1 MLRVSLHT
9 GLLGD
14 RSVHNQLGLLDIAY
28 QKHEAMADYLVGL
41 TLRNFG
47 EMAPNVLSDYPRWSA
62 SLWDLVARSLGRVLY
77 NADQVPA
84 ADKPDRRCAYA
95 TRMCAVI
102 EGSTAQRRGRE
113 LGTVEVLQSTG
124 QRGTYTAT
132 FTEDITGPRA
142 AQFNYGTKKLN
153 PADLLLRAICHALYG
168 QDTLSRRPKLIL
180 PPCAKLD
187 GVDRF
192 DIESLAEPARTGFR
206 RFLAERFPTQEPVA
220 LPRAEDYVTFL
231 MRG

>member
-9 GLLGD
+9 GLLED

-113 LGTVEVLQSTG
+113 LGTVEVLQSIG

-132 FTEDITGPRA
+132 FTEDITGPRV
-142 AQFNYGTKKLN
+142 AQFDYGSKKLN

-168 QDTLSRRPKLIL
+168 HDTLSRRPKLIL
-180 PPCAKLD
+180 PPSAKID
-187 GVDRF
+187 GVHRF

-206 RFLAERFPTQEPVA
+206 RFLAERFPTQEPLA